1 VIRAGGPRRIGSGR
15 SLVNLNGTIGPRMIS
30 WAQRWRRQAMAWA
43 DNGLELLFPPRCR
56 WCRAEQDPAPGG
68 LCAACA
74 RDFAD
79 AGGRCPRCGVAGQ
92 ASTDAGCPACRR
104 GHPAWDGIVVLGAYA
119 DELREAI
126 LRVKRPG
133 HEDLAR
139 SLAMLLVDRHRDALH
154 SMHVDAVV
162 PVPMHWWRRACRGTS
177 AAEEIA
183 RAVAC
188 ALESRA
194 VSALVRFRATR
205 MQNELPAEERGDN
218 VHGAF
223 RLRTAV
229 AGRRILVVDDV
240 VTTGSTLAACCRT
253 LRAAGAAGVAVAAL
267 AKADRWG
274 HESERG
280 THS

>member
-1 VIRAGGPRRIGSGR
+1 
-15 SLVNLNGTIGPRMIS
+15 MIS

-56 WCRAEQDPAPGG
+56 WCRAEQDLAPGG
-68 LCAACA
+68 LCAACV

-79 AGGRCPRCGVAGQ
+79 AGRRCPRCGVAGQ

-139 SLAMLLVDRHRDALH
+139 SLAMLLVDRHRAVLH

-162 PVPMHWWRRACRGTS
+162 PVLLQRSALDEGVVAAVIEESAEASTAASAASKSSAPEVSHDRRSSRGTFVKGS
-177 AAEEIA
+177 GGMQA
-183 RAVAC
+183 R
-188 ALESRA
+188 
-194 VSALVRFRATR
+194 F
-205 MQNELPAEERGDN
+205 
-218 VHGAF
+218 
-223 RLRTAV
+223 
-229 AGRRILVVDDV
+229 
-240 VTTGSTLAACCRT
+240 
-253 LRAAGAAGVAVAAL
+253 
-267 AKADRWG
+267 
-274 HESERG
+274 
-280 THS
+280 